1 MMGLGLVFCR
11 SGLRGEAAQ
20 MHPRTVWVRPRAA
33 RRNTDVCGT
42 LWTRVP
48 SEWML
53 PVVQEVPSTW
63 PSESIQPY
71 VRAYYFTCHLSDM
84 DHESNSCLSDPTRW
98 HRTATRCI
106 AEPLHRFRYG
116 IPHDD
121 SGTPS
126 MVIDVCGSFG

>member
-53 PVVQEVPSTW
+53 PVVQEVP
-63 PSESIQPY
+63 IY
-71 VRAYYFTCHLSDM
+71 VA
-84 DHESNSCLSDPTRW
+84 
-98 HRTATRCI
+98 I
-106 AEPLHRFRYG
+106 
-116 IPHDD
+116 
-121 SGTPS
+121 
-126 MVIDVCGSFG
+126 